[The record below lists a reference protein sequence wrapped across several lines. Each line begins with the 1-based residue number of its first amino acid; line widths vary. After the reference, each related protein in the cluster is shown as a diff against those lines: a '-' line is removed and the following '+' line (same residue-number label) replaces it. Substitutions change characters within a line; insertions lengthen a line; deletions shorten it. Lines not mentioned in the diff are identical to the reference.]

1 MTPTYKSKI
10 ETDLAN
16 YKRSGM
22 KNIKSI
28 GCFAL
33 LTGIHSALPAQEK
46 VVQEASA
53 SVFSNP
59 LFLTLLGIAI
69 ILLVVIKSF
78 ASVVIAAT
86 QFRSEQEKAKN
97 NKANSGV
104 GILLALISLSL
115 IGNFSYAQTVS
126 EPVIQT
132 TSSDFA
138 GLDSTVFYLMLLFIV
153 VELLVVWSLYSASL
167 QLLGVQER
175 KLAEAEEQA
184 LSPVKQP
191 TLIDK
196 LNASVSLEKEAD
208 IMLDHDYDGIK
219 ELDNNLP
226 PWWKYGF
233 YLTIVVG
240 VVYLFHYHVLH
251 TGNLQIAEYQ
261 EQIEQG
267 KKDVEDY
274 KKNAA
279 NLVDENTVT
288 LLTDKESLLK
298 GQTLFISNCVACHG
312 QLGEGNAV
320 GPNLTDDFWIHK
332 GGIKDIFISI
342 EYGWPE
348 KGMKSWKQDLGGRQI
363 QEVAS
368 YIKSLRG
375 SNPAGAKEKQG
386 ELYLDEGASALSVD
400 STAIKDSSTTMK

>member
-1 MTPTYKSKI
+1 M

-33 LTGIHSALPAQEK
+33 LTLAHSTLPAQQK
-46 VVQEASA
+46 VVEEASA
-53 SVFSNP
+53 SVFTNP

-97 NKANSGV
+97 NQTNSGV
-104 GILLALISLSL
+104 GMLLALISLGL
-115 IGNFSYAQTVS
+115 TAQLSYAQTDTAQVV
-126 EPVIQT
+126 ET
-132 TSSDFA
+132 TSA
-138 GLDSTVFYLMLLFIV
+138 GYGGLDTTVFYIMILFIV
-153 VELLVVWSLYSASL
+153 VELIVVWSLYSASL

-175 KLAEAEEQA
+175 KLAEAEQPA
-184 LSPVKQP
+184 LASAKQ
-191 TLIDK
+191 TTFIDK
-196 LNASVSLEKEAD
+196 FNASVAIEKEAD

-233 YLTIVVG
+233 YLTIVVA
-240 VVYLFHYHVLH
+240 VVYLFHYHVAH
-251 TGNLQIAEYQ
+251 TGSLQIAEYQ
-261 EQIEQG
+261 EQMDQG
-267 KKDVEDY
+267 KRDVEQY

-298 GQTLFISNCVACHG
+298 GQTLFNANCVACHG
-312 QLGEGNAV
+312 QSGEGNAV
-320 GPNLTDDFWIHK
+320 GPNLTDDYWIHK

-348 KGMKSWKQDLGGRQI
+348 KGMKSWKQDFGGRQI

-375 SNPAGAKEKQG
+375 TNPAGAKEKQG
-386 ELYLDEGASALSVD
+386 ELYLDEGATAMAPD
-400 STAIKDSSTTMK
+400 STAVKDSSATMN